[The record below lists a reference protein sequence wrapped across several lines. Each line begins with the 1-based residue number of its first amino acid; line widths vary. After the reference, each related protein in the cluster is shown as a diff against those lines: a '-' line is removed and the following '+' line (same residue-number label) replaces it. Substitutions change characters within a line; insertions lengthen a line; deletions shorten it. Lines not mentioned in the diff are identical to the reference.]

1 MATKIITS
9 DEQLRRYMPNVF
21 ATAQG
26 ETRFFDRVLPWLE
39 TAERWLFSQFVGDG
53 YADSFLALDE
63 SEPVRLTAVCVVTHE
78 AMLRAVPSLDLVLTP
93 NGFGIVSN
101 QNVAPASRDR
111 VARLIAS
118 LETSR
123 DNSIE
128 QLIAYLLREEEWY
141 ESTIRQWFTATLFPN
156 IDLANLCGYND
167 HRWAN
172 YLGLRSKCIDLEQRI
187 AEEFVSPEQLAVLRE
202 EVFSMSWDFS
212 CEPSAMPNSFEHCQ
226 GDAENG
232 RRHFSLTA
240 SCHTQIIERLRS
252 VIVSALQGN
261 TLNIQSLRDIV
272 DFMRKHDEQFP
283 EFRSSRTYKLFEPPI
298 FENKKRNHG
307 YWF

>member
-1 MATKIITS
+1 METRLITS

-26 ETRFFDRVLPWLE
+26 ETPLYDKVLPWLE

-53 YADSFLALDE
+53 YADTFLSLDE
-63 SEPVRLTAVCVVTHE
+63 SEPLRLTAVCVVTHE
-78 AMLRAVPSLDLVLTP
+78 AMLRAVPCLDLVLTP

-141 ESTIRQWFTATLFPN
+141 QSTIRQWFTATLFPN
-156 IDLANLCGYND
+156 IDLANLCGFTE

-172 YLGLRSKCIDLEQRI
+172 YLGLRSKAIDVEQRI
-187 AEEFVSPEQLAVLRE
+187 AEEFVSPEQLAVFRE
-202 EVFSMSWDFS
+202 EVFSMTWD
-212 CEPSAMPNSFEHCQ
+212 
-226 GDAENG
+226 
-232 RRHFSLTA
+232 FSLTA
-240 SCHTQIIERLRS
+240 TSHTQIIERLRS
-252 VIVSALQGN
+252 VIVSVLQGN
-261 TLNIQSLRDIV
+261 NVPVQSLRDIV
-272 DFMRKHDEQFP
+272 DFMRKHEDHFP
-283 EFRSSRTYKLFEPPI
+283 EFRASRTYKLFEPPI
-298 FENKKRNHG
+298 FENKKKNCG
-307 YWF
+307 YFF

>member
-1 MATKIITS
+1 MTQLITN
-9 DEQLRRYMPNVF
+9 DAQLRRYMPNVF

-26 ETRFFDRVLPWLE
+26 ETPLFDKVLPWLE

-128 QLIAYLLREEEWY
+128 QLIGYLFRIEEWWQ
-141 ESTIRQWFTATLFPN
+141 SATRQWFTATLFPN

-212 CEPSAMPNSFEHCQ
+212 
-226 GDAENG
+226 
-232 RRHFSLTA
+232 LTA

-261 TLNIQSLRDIV
+261 PLNIQSLRDIV
-272 DFMRKHDEQFP
+272 DFM
-283 EFRSSRTYKLFEPPI
+283 
-298 FENKKRNHG
+298 FENKKQNHG
-307 YWF
+307 YFF

>member
-1 MATKIITS
+1 MTQLITN
-9 DEQLRRYMPNVF
+9 DAQLRRYMPNVF

-26 ETRFFDRVLPWLE
+26 ETPLYDKVLPWLE

-128 QLIAYLLREEEWY
+128 QLIGYLFRIEEWWQ
-141 ESTIRQWFTATLFPN
+141 SATRQWFTATLFPN
-156 IDLANLCGYND
+156 LDLANLCGFTE

-172 YLGLRSKCIDLEQRI
+172 YLGLRSNAITIETEI
-187 AEEFVSPEQLAVLRE
+187 ANDYVSPEQLAVFRN
-202 EVFSMSWDFS
+202 EVFCMDF
-212 CEPSAMPNSFEHCQ
+212 E
-226 GDAENG
+226 
-232 RRHFSLTA
+232 FSLQT
-240 SCHTQIIERLRS
+240 SQHTSVLQQLRS
-252 VIVSALQGN
+252 IIVRMLRGEP
-261 TLNIQSLRDIV
+261 TPIQSLRDIV
-272 DFMRKHDEQFP
+272 DFMRKNEEQFA
-283 EFRSSRTYKLFEPPI
+283 EFRHSDTYRLYEPPI

-307 YWF
+307 YFF